1 MNAVRK
7 RGGFA
12 IESPAPLRSAGWPGR
27 AVCSVSGGV
36 ARGPYGGVPPAVLR
50 ERRVW
55 GLSRV
60 CRAHRPFP
68 CGGVGG
74 SSLACPGG
82 AGWLLARLL
91 PPRRWCGRVFGSFLF
106 RGRAVVAPVCVAFG
120 FVPRPLFEYF
130 LRRGCP
136 PLAGSLRPV
145 WRVCSSFCFPRA
157 HMDGS
162 GCSWGGWLVVV
173 GAAGGA
179 AGVGGGGSWAR
190 GAAGRSGR
198 PSLGWA
204 SRTAGVRFCSFW
216 AGSAAVRL
224 SHRREAALRPR
235 RPRGLFAC
243 VVARP
248 FFWYTEC
255 EPRLSGNQSAPLASK
270 ARSKPEPC
278 KGLFSRS

>member
-7 RGGFA
+7 CGGFA

-27 AVCSVSGGV
+27 PVCSVSGGL
-36 ARGPYGGVPPAVLR
+36 AGGPDGGVPPAVLR
-50 ERRVW
+50 GRRVW

-60 CRAHRPFP
+60 GRAHRPFP

-120 FVPRPLFEYF
+120 FVPRPLFKYF

-145 WRVCSSFCFPRA
+145 WRVCSSFGVPRA
-157 HMDGS
+157 HMDEC
-162 GCSWGGWLVVV
+162 GCSWGGAGWWSWL
-173 GAAGGA
+173 
-179 AGVGGGGSWAR
+179 R
-190 GAAGRSGR
+190 
-198 PSLGWA
+198 
-204 SRTAGVRFCSFW
+204 
-216 AGSAAVRL
+216 
-224 SHRREAALRPR
+224 
-235 RPRGLFAC
+235 
-243 VVARP
+243 
-248 FFWYTEC
+248 
-255 EPRLSGNQSAPLASK
+255 
-270 ARSKPEPC
+270 
-278 KGLFSRS
+278 